1 MQLTQYLWMVI
12 VAFMFGFAYAF
23 GIGANDV
30 ANAFA
35 TVVASKS
42 LTLKQAVL
50 VAAIFEFLGAIL
62 LGASVTNT
70 VRNKIFDVDLYDDE
84 PEILL
89 LGMFSALITGTFML
103 LSATALA
110 LPVST
115 THTIVG
121 SIMGFSIVAKGFSS
135 INWPIIRNIVISWVV
150 SPLATGIVAFCFFGT
165 LRMFVM
171 KSENA
176 FDRAFYTFPI
186 ILTITVGINVFY
198 VLYKGFNNLGFSDEL
213 PLYVSLPAGFGA
225 GLFVGLIW
233 VFAWGPWAKAR
244 ILRQMAG
251 EEAAATRAG
260 DVEHKDITEDQDVSD
275 DDEAEVEEPKGVVR
289 KSLKKQ
295 YLGEIDVDGDSDS
308 DVEKVDVTED
318 PETLVDD
325 KADVE
330 AKAEVEEPKGFLRK
344 SLKKLG
350 DATYNQDLH
359 AQSMHES
366 EKATQIWDDS
376 EKFDPHAEQLFTYV
390 QVFTSCMDSFAHG
403 ANDVANA
410 IAPLSAI
417 LLIYQTGELQ
427 SKAPVQK
434 WILAYGGL
442 GIVVGLLLYGYK
454 VIKSIGFKLSVISP
468 SRGSMAELASSLFV
482 VTASFLSIPVST
494 TQSQVGAVAGIGC
507 VGGLKNV
514 DWWFFSKVC
523 FSWMVVFF
531 SAAILSAGIFSMFA
545 FTPSLT
551 E

>member
-1 MQLTQYLWMVI
+1 MQLNEYLWIVI
-12 VAFMFGFAYAF
+12 VAFIFGFAYAF

-50 VAAIFEFLGAIL
+50 VAAIFEFLGALL

-70 VRNKIFDVDLYDDE
+70 VRNKIFDVDLYEDE

-89 LGMFSALITGTFML
+89 LGMFSALITGTIML
-103 LSATALA
+103 LGATALA

-121 SIMGFSIVAKGFSS
+121 SIMGFSLVAKGFSS
-135 INWPIIRNIVISWVV
+135 INWTVITSIFISWFASPIV
-150 SPLATGIVAFCFFGT
+150 SGIVAFCFFGT
-165 LRMFVM
+165 LRRFVM
-171 KSENA
+171 KSEHA
-176 FDRAFYTFPI
+176 FERAYFTFPL

-198 VLYKGFNNLGFSDEL
+198 VLYKGLNNFGFTDDI
-213 PLYVSLPAGFGA
+213 PLYISLPAGFGA

-233 VFAWGPWAKAR
+233 IFPWGPWAKAR
-244 ILRQMAG
+244 ILRQMAK
-251 EEAAATRAG
+251 EEAAAANVG
-260 DVEHKDITEDQDVSD
+260 DQQWD
-275 DDEAEVEEPKGVVR
+275 
-289 KSLKKQ
+289 
-295 YLGEIDVDGDSDS
+295 EIDVDGDGH
-308 DVEKVDVTED
+308 VEKVDVTDRTED
-318 PETLVDD
+318 PATLDDD

-330 AKAEVEEPKGFLRK
+330 AEAEVEEPKGFLRK

-366 EKATQIWDDS
+366 EKATEIWDNS
-376 EKFDPHAEQLFTYV
+376 EKFDPHAEQLFMYV

-417 LLIYQTGELQ
+417 LLIYQTGELE
-427 SKAPVQK
+427 SKSPVQK
-434 WILAYGGL
+434 WILAYGGI

-454 VIKSIGFKLSVISP
+454 VIKSIGYKLSVISP
-468 SRGSMAELASSLFV
+468 SRGSMAELSSSLIV
-482 VTASFLSIPVST
+482 VTASFIGIPVST
-494 TQSQVGAVAGIGC
+494 TQSQVGAVTGIGC
-507 VGGLKNV
+507 VGGFKNV
-514 DWWFFSKVC
+514 NWWFFLRVC
-523 FSWMVVFF
+523 MSWAVVFF
-531 SAAILSAGIFSMFA
+531 SAVILSAGIFSMFA
-545 FTPSLT
+545 FTPSLS